1 MSRRPTII
9 KGPELREG
17 VRLAAARCVTIL
29 LTILVA
35 AISEQTGSAQVY
47 QRIPT
52 APPAMLPPSPE
63 TAVATHLDPFA
74 IPEQDNML
82 LRPWHTLNLPIGT
95 WGNQVGWDDT
105 SMQSTTIR
113 RFRNAMVQNIDLTGG
128 YVVRDSDDSFGYSFA
143 SSAITLVAP
152 LGHEDRLLVAV
163 PRFRTDWV
171 DGPIAVDMPS
181 RLYSASVDFGFRWK
195 MSPGWAL
202 IGGVQPGWYNDNQ
215 SDSRGQRLGALLLIS
230 HEVVPEIL
238 TLSAGV
244 ARLDRND
251 INIIP
256 TVGATWTPNP
266 ETRFDLNFPHPKIS
280 RRIGQVPYLQEDWA
294 YIGASFGGGTWAVRR
309 SSGTDDEL
317 TSRDFRLSVGIERI
331 LDGGSGFNAEVG
343 YVFNRYIEYASDEIQ
358 VDFGNSLIIETGI
371 RF

>member
-1 MSRRPTII
+1 M
-9 KGPELREG
+9 KAFELRGSE
-17 VRLAAARCVTIL
+17 RLTAARWATIL
-29 LTILVA
+29 LALLVA
-35 AISEQTGSAQVY
+35 CVAEQTGAAQVY

-52 APPAMLPPSPE
+52 APPAMLPPSPGVVVE
-63 TAVATHLDPFA
+63 THLDPFG
-74 IPEQDNML
+74 IPEQDNLL
-82 LRPWHTLNLPIGT
+82 LRPWHTLNLPLGT
-95 WGNQVGWDDT
+95 WGNQFGWDDS
-105 SMQSTTIR
+105 SMHSTTIR
-113 RFRNAMVQNIDLTGG
+113 RNRQAMVQSVALTGG
-128 YVVRDSDDSFGYSFA
+128 YVARDSDDSFGYSFA

-195 MSPGWAL
+195 VSPGWAL
-202 IGGVQPGWYNDNQ
+202 ICGVQPGWYNDDQ
-215 SDSRGQRLGALLLIS
+215 SDSSGQRLGALLLIS

-251 INIIP
+251 VNIIP

-266 ETRFDLNFPHPKIS
+266 ETRFDLVFPRPKIS
-280 RRIGQVPYLQEDWA
+280 RRIGHVPYMQEDWA

-309 SSGTDDEL
+309 SSGMDDEL
-317 TSRDFRLSVGIERI
+317 TSRDFRLSVGVERI

-343 YVFNRYIEYASDEIQ
+343 YVFNRNIEYSSDEIQ
-358 VDFGNSLIIETGI
+358 VDFGNSFIIETGI